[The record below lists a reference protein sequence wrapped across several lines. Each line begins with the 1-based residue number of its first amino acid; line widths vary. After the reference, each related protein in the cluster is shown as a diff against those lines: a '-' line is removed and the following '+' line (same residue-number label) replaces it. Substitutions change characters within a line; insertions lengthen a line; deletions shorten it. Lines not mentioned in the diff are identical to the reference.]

1 MSLLGKTALVTGGSR
16 GIGRSIALALA
27 EAGAHVVLTYHV
39 RREQAE
45 AVVDTIE
52 QAGGQ
57 AWAVQMALEDDGRIE
72 TVVQWTRAILD
83 TIDILVN
90 NAALA
95 QEKPFLTLTNTDWS
109 TMLHVNLQGPFRL
122 CQEVI
127 PLMQQQQWGRIVNLV
142 SIGGQI
148 GGVNQTHYAASKSGL
163 QSLTRSLARLYGRDG
178 ITVNAV
184 APGLV
189 ATGMVADELAT
200 PAGQAK
206 VASIPLGRIATPD
219 EVASIVAFLCSDEA
233 AYITGATIN
242 CNGGMYCG

>member
-27 EAGAHVVLTYHV
+27 EAGAHIVLTYHV

-45 AVVDTIE
+45 AVVHAIE

-72 TVVQWTRAILD
+72 TVVRWTRAILD

-109 TMLHVNLQGPFRL
+109 TMLRVNLQGPFRL

-127 PLMQQQQWGRIVNLV
+127 PLMQQQKWGRIVNLV

-148 GGVNQTHYAASKSGL
+148 GGFNQTHYAASKSGL

-233 AYITGATIN
+233 AYITGTTIN